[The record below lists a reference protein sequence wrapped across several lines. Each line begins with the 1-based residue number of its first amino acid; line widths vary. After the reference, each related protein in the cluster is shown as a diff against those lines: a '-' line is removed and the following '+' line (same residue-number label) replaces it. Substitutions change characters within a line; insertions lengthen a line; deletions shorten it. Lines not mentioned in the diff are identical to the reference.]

1 MKKTVGISLTW
12 GAIAAA
18 IGIGID
24 LLRRY
29 VVAEAYNGLR
39 QVLAIASLVITIVLV
54 YKTIKTYRS
63 RLNEDTFTSLQAFGS
78 GALMTI
84 VYALLMALYLVV
96 LSQCIDKDMI
106 AKHKAKQIA
115 LIEQSDISAQEQIQ
129 KIENI
134 EDAGLFAIVVGNFLQ
149 NMIFPLMAA
158 LFCAALMQK
167 RPAPIVNNNIE
178 NTKKEE

>member
-1 MKKTVGISLTW
+1 M
-12 GAIAAA
+12 
-18 IGIGID
+18 
-24 LLRRY
+24 
-29 VVAEAYNGLR
+29 
-39 QVLAIASLVITIVLV
+39 
-54 YKTIKTYRS
+54 
-63 RLNEDTFTSLQAFGS
+63 
-78 GALMTI
+78 
-84 VYALLMALYLVV
+84 
-96 LSQCIDKDMI
+96 SQCIDKDMI

-178 NTKKEE
+178 NTKKEEGWIYQ